1 MLRHSFALRWFAVGK
16 LASALQLQHL
26 SEEETRDFRA
36 QFGDTWHLVQTM
48 LGHRSVET
56 TKNVCRYI
64 GDYDSGFPDEY
75 AFEDAL
81 ARMDELTAG
90 RQALSSGEHVSGPAA
105 TSYRERVTGTGGQF
119 GGRVL
124 TSSRQ
129 ARDLLA
135 NPLLKIFHGDGMTC
149 VFDPQQAACQLRG
162 TADDPT
168 VTPDIDDCRPRCPN
182 IARTDRDI
190 TVVRAKHDQL
200 ALIVADPLAPP
211 IRHQRDRTELERLE
225 SVLRA
230 HDATRDGL

>member
-1 MLRHSFALRWFAVGK
+1 VPLG
-16 LASALQLQHL
+16 
-26 SEEETRDFRA
+26 DF
-36 QFGDTWHLVQTM
+36 
-48 LGHRSVET
+48 
-56 TKNVCRYI
+56 
-64 GDYDSGFPDEY
+64 DSGFPDEY

-81 ARMDELTAG
+81 AHLEELGTD
-90 RQALSSGEHVSGPAA
+90 QKVLSSGEHVSGPAA
-105 TSYRERVTGTGGQF
+105 RAYRERLTTGGVQF
-119 GGRVL
+119 AGRVL

-135 NPLLKIFHGDGMTC
+135 NPLLKIFHGDSMTC

-190 TVVRAKHDQL
+190 TVIGARRDHL
-200 ALIVADPLAPP
+200 AQIVADPLAPP
-211 IRHQRDRTELERLE
+211 IRHHRDKTELERLE

-230 HDATRDGL
+230 HDAVGAAP